1 MNKKALGLIFILIF
15 FPGYLMG
22 AAQANKAEIVD
33 RIVAIVNHEIIT
45 LVQLE
50 KAVSPYLAKIQATA
64 SSTKRKQEMK
74 ESLERKVL
82 HQLIDRTLAQQEAER
97 YQIRV
102 SDSDVDAAIDRFKKK
117 NGLDQEKFEK
127 ALEAEGISFQEY
139 QDKIRQDILQS
150 RLINRAVR
158 SKVIITDSDIKAYYE
173 AHSKDFSGVEKYEL
187 RNILMSD
194 EKGILEV
201 NKQLAQKA
209 SFKLLAEK
217 YSESSNAQ
225 EGGYLGVFDINN
237 FNEAIKKELRDL
249 GKGEYTKIIQ
259 SDQGFQILFVED
271 IVRHGGKTFDQA
283 HDEIHTILYKE
294 AEKEKFDKWLES
306 LKENAHVKIML

>member
-127 ALEAEGISFQEY
+127 A
-139 QDKIRQDILQS
+139 RH
-150 RLINRAVR
+150 
-158 SKVIITDSDIKAYYE
+158 
-173 AHSKDFSGVEKYEL
+173 HS
-187 RNILMSD
+187 
-194 EKGILEV
+194 
-201 NKQLAQKA
+201 
-209 SFKLLAEK
+209 
-217 YSESSNAQ
+217 YSELLVPEIS
-225 EGGYLGVFDINN
+225 LM
-237 FNEAIKKELRDL
+237 L
-249 GKGEYTKIIQ
+249 EY
-259 SDQGFQILFVED
+259 V
-271 IVRHGGKTFDQA
+271 
-283 HDEIHTILYKE
+283 
-294 AEKEKFDKWLES
+294 
-306 LKENAHVKIML
+306 